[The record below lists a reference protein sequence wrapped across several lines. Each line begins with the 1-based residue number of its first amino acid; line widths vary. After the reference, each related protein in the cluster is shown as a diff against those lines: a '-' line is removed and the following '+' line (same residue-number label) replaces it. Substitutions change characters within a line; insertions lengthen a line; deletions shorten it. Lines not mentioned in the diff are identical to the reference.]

1 MVLTVR
7 SGAAAGRA
15 SARAMAEY
23 QASTMDVP
31 ELAARLTAYL
41 GEAYGPELAGGTAAI
56 PARNMHPLIADL
68 LGIDTSRS
76 LTIDE
81 MTNLLAAL
89 RADGQPIPGKE
100 VQRSTKDKV
109 RIAFTDFTFSAP
121 KSFSI
126 ALALAPS
133 DAERQ
138 TLETCW
144 LRANA
149 RLCDVIASN
158 IGKAQVGRSGRHG
171 SVLGHMAVV
180 HYNHYTARPT
190 VMLADGEDTRIA
202 AVPQGSTLRPGD
214 MQRHTHNIFLHV
226 TITDDGQVRAPNR
239 DEAAERI
246 HEWGAIGHAF
256 LATELRQHGVRVEI
270 DPESGLSHLP
280 DVPRSAVDLFS
291 ARTETGEEA
300 ARRYAAEQGVDWDT
314 ASPKVRADLIAG
326 RVGVSR
332 QGKTEGPAD
341 YASWLKTAADAGY
354 QHQSVIDPAY
364 TWQRPEPAEQ
374 ARVAYE
380 TSLPMLEEE
389 WTRRAKLE
397 GSVPRIMA
405 ARGLIASGI
414 RQASD
419 VEAVLSAY
427 RTEGVLQDG
436 RKTSI
441 IEAPEHGKRFG
452 AVTTALHVSEER
464 EAIALLAAA
473 ARDGT
478 DAITKEQFAAA
489 AKRVAAAKGY
499 DFDSEHGRKQYAFGE
514 AVATGGRAAV
524 GIGKAGVG
532 KTAVAAAV
540 IEAHHAA
547 GYRSIG
553 TTLAWRQTH
562 GLVDAGVSAKKK
574 GPKLEPDTDRLV
586 DVGINQR
593 DAFALEPFL
602 TGVEKGDIRL
612 DRKTLV
618 VVDEVAVIGTRHI
631 LRLARLQAEHG
642 FKVSAFGDDEQCQSI
657 AAGHSVKLFR
667 HALGPDQVPELLD
680 SIRQKRI
687 EDRETADLF
696 RQGKAAEALERKDQA
711 GLLTLVPGSYHD
723 TIRAGV
729 DWWESRIAGNENREK
744 YSVGV
749 SVPTN
754 ADVRAFGLE
763 VRSRQRA
770 AGKLTGDDWT
780 IKAADQNGVQ
790 SDMAIAVG
798 DTVRLFNRVNARF
811 GDRSRGYFGENG
823 TTATIVSIDQHQGLR
838 LRRAD
843 GKVGAVKWTTLQDKT
858 TGRVRLAYGSALT
871 IDARQSETLTD
882 HLALMP
888 GGTGPVNAFKMYPA
902 DTRNREVSQ
911 IIVSHGAEKL
921 EVRNRRPMG
930 DPWLSEA
937 TDAEMRAEI
946 LANMARNLSRKPEKA
961 LGVDMIEQAIDAEY
975 GGIDTH
981 QASWFRAPE
990 QSHHRQQP
998 AQPKP
1003 KERPREQKLI
1013 ARQDR
1018 PAQHQARQETRSARP
1033 EAQRPKQPQRQPQ
1046 RDRGDVVAELADAL
1060 RREGFK
1066 LRGAPVMD
1074 GQWHRE
1080 QVEGDKGPTKSGRY
1094 KAYDDGVPAGFIQ
1107 NFKRGE
1113 GIRWRSERPRAA
1125 MTGPEREAQAAARA
1139 ARDREN
1145 AAALEAAT
1153 AKAQARW
1160 QAGLRPVRS
1169 HPYLTAKGIS
1179 AGPEMRRERNG
1190 NLMTALRD
1198 GAGVIRNVQTITPGG
1213 EKRFVT
1219 GAQVSGLFSLIG
1231 EIDPDRPILIGEGVA
1246 TARTMHEATGFPVAI
1261 AYNAGNLEAVSKVLA
1276 EIAPGSRQVFAADND
1291 HHLPRKDAPL
1301 PNVGREK
1308 AEAAAAKVNGIV
1320 LLPSFGQIETRQLR
1334 DGEKVPTHWND
1345 FAALFGKDELKSTIE
1360 ATLQKE
1366 GIEMPQKRQEAAERA
1381 PMTQAERDTARQARE
1396 RQSTGNTRRQ
1406 ATDQARQ
1413 REQSQE
1419 RSRSEER
1426 GLSR

>member
-1 MVLTVR
+1 
-7 SGAAAGRA
+7 
-15 SARAMAEY
+15 MAEY

-56 PARNMHPLIADL
+56 PARNMHPLIATL

-76 LTIDE
+76 LTTDE

-89 RADGQPIPGKE
+89 RADGQPIPGKA

-126 ALALAPS
+126 ALALAPT

-149 RLCDVIASN
+149 RLCDVIESH
-158 IGKAQVGRSGRHG
+158 IGGARMGAGGRDGT
-171 SVLGHMAVV
+171 VPGHMAVV

-190 VMLADGEDTRIA
+190 VMLPDGDDTRIA
-202 AVPQGSTLRPGD
+202 AVPQGSVFRPGD

-226 TITDDGQVRAPNR
+226 TITDDGQVRAPNLL
-239 DEAAERI
+239 EAHERI

-256 LATELRQHGVRVEI
+256 LATELRQHGIRVEI
-270 DPESGLSHLP
+270 DQETGLSHLP

-291 ARTETGEEA
+291 ARTDSGEEA
-300 ARRYAAEQGVDWDT
+300 ARRYAAEQGLDWDT
-314 ASPKVRADLIAG
+314 ASPKVRADLVAG

-354 QHQSVIDPAY
+354 QHQSVIDPTY
-364 TWQRPEPAEQ
+364 TWQRPQPAEQ
-374 ARVAYE
+374 ARIAYE

-419 VEAVLSAY
+419 VEPVLSAY
-427 RTEGVLQDG
+427 RSEGVVQDG

-441 IEAPEHGKRFG
+441 IQAPEHGKRFG
-452 AVTTALHVSEER
+452 AVTTALHVEQER

-473 ARDGT
+473 ARDRT
-478 DAITKEQFAAA
+478 DAITKDQFAEA
-489 AKRVAAAKGY
+489 AKRVAAPKGY

-514 AVATGGRAAV
+514 AVATRGRAAV

-547 GYRSIG
+547 GYRSVG

-562 GLVDAGVSAKKK
+562 GLVDAGVSAKKT

-586 DVGINQR
+586 DVGIDRR

-602 TGVEKGDIRL
+602 NGGETGDIKL

-618 VVDEVAVIGTRHI
+618 VADEVAVIGTRHI
-631 LRLARLQAEHG
+631 LRLARLQAKHG
-642 FKVSAFGDDEQCQSI
+642 FKLIAFGDDEQCQSI

-667 HALGPDQVPELLD
+667 HALGSDQVPELLD
-680 SIRQKRI
+680 AIRQKRI

-696 RQGKAAEALERKDQA
+696 RQGNAAEALERKDKA

-723 TIRAGV
+723 AIRAGV
-729 DWWESRIAGNENREK
+729 DWWESRIASNENRER

-763 VRSRQRA
+763 VRSRQRT

-780 IKAADQNGVQ
+780 VAATDQNGVQ

-811 GDRSRGYFGENG
+811 GDRSRGYFGDNG
-823 TTATIVSIDQHQGLR
+823 TTATIVGIDRQQGLR

-843 GKVGAVKWTTLQDKT
+843 GKVGAVKWTTLQDKA

-882 HLALMP
+882 HLTLLP
-888 GGTGPVNAFKMYPA
+888 GGTAPVNAFKMYPA
-902 DTRNREVSQ
+902 DTRNREDSQ

-937 TDAEMRAEI
+937 TDAETRAEI
-946 LANMARNLSRKPEKA
+946 MANMARNLSRKPEKA
-961 LGVDMIEQAIDAEY
+961 LGVDFIERSIDADY
-975 GGIDTH
+975 GCVDAH
-981 QASWFRAPE
+981 QAAWFRTPE
-990 QSHHRQQP
+990 QPRHRGQR

-1013 ARQDR
+1013 GRQAR
-1018 PAQHQARQETRSARP
+1018 PAQQPVRQEKRAVRP
-1033 EAQRPKQPQRQPQ
+1033 AAQRPKQPQRQPQ
-1046 RDRGDVVAELADAL
+1046 RDRGDVVAELAEAL

-1066 LRGAPVMD
+1066 LRGAPVLD

-1080 QVEGDKGPTKSGRY
+1080 QVEGDKGRTMSGRY
-1094 KAYDDGVPAGFIQ
+1094 RAYDDGVPAGFIQ
-1107 NFKRGE
+1107 NFKRGA
-1113 GIRWRSERPRAA
+1113 GVKWVSERPREAVTEA
-1125 MTGPEREAQAAARA
+1125 ERQAQAAAKA

-1145 AAALEAAT
+1145 AAALAAAT

-1160 QAGLRPVRS
+1160 QAGRGPVRS
-1169 HPYLTAKGIS
+1169 HPYLAAKGIE
-1179 AGPEMRRERNG
+1179 AGPEIRQDRRG

-1198 GAGVIRNVQTITPGG
+1198 EAGVVRNVQTIARDGQ
-1213 EKRFVT
+1213 KRFVA

-1231 EIDPDRPILIGEGVA
+1231 EIHPDRPILIGEGVA
-1246 TARTMHEATGFPVAI
+1246 TARTVHEATGLPVAV
-1261 AYNAGNLEAVSKVLA
+1261 AYNAGNLSAVSKAIVALS
-1276 EIAPGSRQVFAADND
+1276 PGSRQIFAADND
-1291 HHLPRKDAPL
+1291 HHLPRKDVPL
-1301 PNVGREK
+1301 ANVGREK
-1308 AEAAAAKVNGIV
+1308 AEAAAAAVGGVV
-1320 LLPSFGQIETRQLR
+1320 LLPSFGQIETKPLR
-1334 DGEKVPTHWND
+1334 DGEKVPTDWND
-1345 FAALFGKDELKSTIE
+1345 FAALFGKDRLKATIE
-1360 ATLQKE
+1360 AALQKE
-1366 GIEMPQKRQEAAERA
+1366 GIEMPQKQPEAAERVA
-1381 PMTQAERDTARQARE
+1381 NTQAERDAGRQARQQQSAGNN
-1396 RQSTGNTRRQ
+1396 RQQTADATRQQQMRQ
-1406 ATDQARQ
+1406 
-1413 REQSQE
+1413 QSQE
-1419 RSRSEER
+1419 RDRSEDR